1 MLGLW
6 ELVKFKKTSLDVIY
20 IDYKLDDDLVEAMIN
35 QGYNERDLVNLI
47 RLFPPS

>member
-1 MLGLW
+1 MW
-6 ELVKFKKTSLDVIY
+6 ELVKSSRTNLDIVY

-35 QGYNERDLVNLI
+35 KGYSERDVVNLV